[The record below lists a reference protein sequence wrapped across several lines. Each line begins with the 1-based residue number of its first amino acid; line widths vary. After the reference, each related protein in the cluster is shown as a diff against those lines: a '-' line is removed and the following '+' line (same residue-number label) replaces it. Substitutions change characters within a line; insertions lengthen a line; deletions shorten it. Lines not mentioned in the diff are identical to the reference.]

1 MPVASEV
8 AFIAGGGG
16 LSGVGGSVEGT
27 NQLAHPGGEDSRRGE
42 HHAVARYA
50 CARARA
56 TVRLYQGRVFS
67 EGPTTRGDWPFKF
80 FAFYILS
87 RLQTRRTRL
96 RLAGSLAAETIRV
109 VLYMHHAATEC
120 V

>member
-1 MPVASEV
+1 
-8 AFIAGGGG
+8 
-16 LSGVGGSVEGT
+16 VEGT
-27 NQLAHPGGEDSRRGE
+27 NQLAHPGGEDSRRGDTTRSRDTR
-42 HHAVARYA
+42 VR
-50 CARARA
+50 ARAR
-56 TVRLYQGRVFS
+56 RFGSIKGRVFS